1 MRLKTMA
8 LLCAATALAL
18 VAGCGDDDG
27 NGDGGTGDELEAA
40 IEEAAKEAASN
51 PEAAVTGFEAEPP
64 AKVKKCLEQQGLT
77 VSSDSSIPEEL
88 KETSG
93 ITDQLT
99 IVSDAS
105 GAGSITWF
113 ETEEE
118 AIAAHQ
124 VELENQESGSETG
137 RTGPAN
143 YVYAGEDDGA
153 GAIRR
158 CL

>member
-1 MRLKTMA
+1 M
-8 LLCAATALAL
+8 LCAATALAL
-18 VAGCGDDDG
+18 VVGCGGDG

-64 AKVKKCLEQQGLT
+64 AKVRKCLEQQGLT

-99 IVSDAS
+99 IISDAS

-118 AIAAHQ
+118 AIAAHEAEPHA
-124 VELENQESGSETG
+124 VARARHRRDAEGL
-137 RTGPAN
+137 RGPL
-143 YVYAGEDDGA
+143 G
-153 GAIRR
+153 
-158 CL
+158 